1 MKKLLIINK
10 KVNFFEKKK
19 ILLGL
24 KFKSHCI
31 IDFNFD
37 NNLDFYKSK
46 NISKKIIQSNLI
58 LEKKFFYIKT
68 LFEKKIISFLKKN
81 PDFVKYKFSE
91 INFSDFWWKLIIN
104 CELINNFCER
114 NKITNIEIF
123 EDFNSHVG
131 CALYFNKNKKYKIK
145 RKLNLKLYFYRFFLT
160 KIFLLNFLK
169 EIYSLLYAK
178 KLYNKKKIKQS
189 NLVFTSFPNGWIFFK
204 DTYNRFFG
212 NKINNNKN
220 CYLLSISR
228 NNQYSLIFSNKLNNR
243 IKKLNNYCILES
255 YGSIKNIIQ
264 CYFFSFINKSIIY
277 KKIDKIFKNEF
288 ISRILTYGIFLVEEP
303 KNNVFENSI
312 SEFSKINKI
321 NKIINPIPEFIDG
334 RIINNFFNNI
344 KVKTYSVQHSS
355 IGVLQYSR
363 FVVMINI
370 LKKIN
375 KNYVPKVLFVENDKT
390 KQNMNN
396 FKNNIKVVGNVRIKL
411 RKLLKKTNTKNIYY
425 ICEMHNVSLLK
436 NKIKKILSIFLDK
449 KLYIR
454 LHPGK
459 IREQTKIVNSI
470 KEYQKRLFIDYNKSM
485 FETFRLKN
493 PSLIFTSSP
502 TVYNELMANSLKA
515 ILLKDNS
522 FFTNYPIDIQRNRV
536 LKTLNFNLKDL
547 SGKTHKVDTKFFG
560 LIAEDKI
567 NNFFNE

>member
-204 DTYNRFFG
+204 DTYNRFWITG
-212 NKINNNKN
+212 NKIN
-220 CYLLSISR
+220 S
-228 NNQYSLIFSNKLNNR
+228 
-243 IKKLNNYCILES
+243 
-255 YGSIKNIIQ
+255 
-264 CYFFSFINKSIIY
+264 
-277 KKIDKIFKNEF
+277 
-288 ISRILTYGIFLVEEP
+288 
-303 KNNVFENSI
+303 
-312 SEFSKINKI
+312 
-321 NKIINPIPEFIDG
+321 
-334 RIINNFFNNI
+334 
-344 KVKTYSVQHSS
+344 
-355 IGVLQYSR
+355 
-363 FVVMINI
+363 
-370 LKKIN
+370 
-375 KNYVPKVLFVENDKT
+375 
-390 KQNMNN
+390 
-396 FKNNIKVVGNVRIKL
+396 
-411 RKLLKKTNTKNIYY
+411 
-425 ICEMHNVSLLK
+425 
-436 NKIKKILSIFLDK
+436 
-449 KLYIR
+449 
-454 LHPGK
+454 
-459 IREQTKIVNSI
+459 
-470 KEYQKRLFIDYNKSM
+470 
-485 FETFRLKN
+485 
-493 PSLIFTSSP
+493 
-502 TVYNELMANSLKA
+502 
-515 ILLKDNS
+515 
-522 FFTNYPIDIQRNRV
+522 
-536 LKTLNFNLKDL
+536 
-547 SGKTHKVDTKFFG
+547 
-560 LIAEDKI
+560 
-567 NNFFNE
+567 